1 MPDDLINRLRANAEH
16 LMTVYPT
23 SQALLNRA
31 VQGAMPWASAL
42 AMRGATPSIDQLET
56 LTTQLLAIL
65 IASKVSPVRPVKGFN
80 R

>member
-1 MPDDLINRLRANAEH
+1 MS
-16 LMTVYPT
+16 VYPT
-23 SQALLNRA
+23 SQALLKRA

-42 AMRGATPSIDQLET
+42 AMRGATPSVDQLET

-65 IASKVSPVRPVKGFN
+65 MASKAQTVRPVKGFN